1 MTQPLTRLNR
11 DMQGQQASQE
21 QLTKKERAATT
32 PELKIASSRLHK
44 SPATQGI
51 KEYHPWRAHGTQDVW
66 KRWPHQ
72 VGFSRNA
79 LLGPRLR
86 GDRRHAQ
93 QTGLSR
99 NVLVGPGKRRAPPAR
114 HETLARDL
122 GWLAPASAA
131 PLRRAAQ
138 DVPPII
144 HSAHF
149 YQPNRTTSIYIY
161 CKIYKL
167 PVLGCSWP
175 IARLYRLF
183 QSF

>member
-1 MTQPLTRLNR
+1 MGCDNARAGGRFSRLSR
-11 DMQGQQASQE
+11 GPAMQGD
-21 QLTKKERAATT
+21 KRT
-32 PELKIASSRLHK
+32 PPSMSSWAL
-44 SPATQGI
+44 
-51 KEYHPWRAHGTQDVW
+51 DVW

-79 LLGPRLR
+79 LVGPRLQE
-86 GDRRHAQ
+86 DRRHAK
-93 QTGLSR
+93 QTRLSR
-99 NVLVGPGKRRAPPAR
+99 NVLVGPSKRRAPPAR

-144 HSAHF
+144 HSDHF

-167 PVLGCSWP
+167 PVLGSSWA

>member
-1 MTQPLTRLNR
+1 M
-11 DMQGQQASQE
+11 
-21 QLTKKERAATT
+21 
-32 PELKIASSRLHK
+32 
-44 SPATQGI
+44 
-51 KEYHPWRAHGTQDVW
+51 
-66 KRWPHQ
+66 
-72 VGFSRNA
+72 
-79 LLGPRLR
+79 
-86 GDRRHAQ
+86 
-93 QTGLSR
+93 
-99 NVLVGPGKRRAPPAR
+99 LVGPGKRRAPPAR

-167 PVLGCSWP
+167 PVLGSSWA

-183 QSF
+183 QSFLPAVFFTNGAVYSKDLNIASQYRKFVFTPRIWTIEIANSPSSDTQNRWNDPVVSLLAIQSQQNADDERRAPMSGEAPF